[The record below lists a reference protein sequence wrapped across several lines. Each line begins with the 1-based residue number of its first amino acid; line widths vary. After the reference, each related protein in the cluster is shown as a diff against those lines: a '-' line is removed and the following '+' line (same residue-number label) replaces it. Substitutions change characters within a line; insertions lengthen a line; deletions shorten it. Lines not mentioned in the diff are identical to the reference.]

1 MRDSLLA
8 NADPS
13 LYAPISAWTALRAP
27 LEPHAR
33 RVIGLWS
40 LAVALTVMFGVGREL
55 AGLSSVPITVAGVT
69 SQVALHPA
77 LLVFGPVTLWMGLSW
92 GFSGALVA
100 GVALRLFSGDPLHV
114 AALLAGAEAMGLV
127 PVALGYRA
135 APVSTSPNKPLAA
148 VYFLLIALLSA
159 VLGSGG
165 EALRGLLIKDSLVER
180 LTLWHGSWIGPFAQW
195 AFLIGPILVLAGPK
209 VYAWKSETGLAQP
222 WSLPTPRLLA
232 ALLAL
237 GVALLSTFIL
247 GNRAT
252 AEYRLELAVAGLPRE
267 VQLDAIAAF
276 NSTDV
281 VPLLSVILLIC
292 VGLVSFQLTTRW
304 NEMSR
309 ASADAL
315 RASEARTRALID
327 AIPDLVMR
335 FRPDGTVLDLKDGLG
350 LLGQSDHVG
359 QSITEFWPSRVTHP
373 LLGRAEDALAFGHAI
388 VEFRMET
395 LGAMR
400 DYEARLTANGK
411 EDVVAIVRDVT
422 QQREL
427 FRVRSELVNQV
438 SHGLRMP
445 LNSVQGALGLIRSG
459 AAGEVP
465 ERVAQLIAL
474 ATRNTER
481 LVRLADEVSAMAP
494 KGVGDSSFVLEP
506 VDLAGLVEAS
516 VHSARGVARDVSR
529 ASVAFTADVK
539 EALVLGDPDRV
550 TEVIEQLLSNAL
562 TFTPPFGRVE
572 VTLKHSREAFR
583 VQVRDEGPGIP
594 EAFQP
599 RVFRRP
605 RAQDARPT
613 GLARARDMVL
623 DLGGAIGF
631 ESKLG
636 RGTTFW
642 FELPERLAST
652 EERERTPPR
661 RSTTAKSHLALS
673 PIELVDIE
681 DLPPPPTKA

>member
-1 MRDSLLA
+1 VRDSLLA

-27 LEPHAR
+27 MEPHAR
-33 RVIGLWS
+33 RVIGLWA

-55 AGLSSVPITVAGVT
+55 AGLSSVPITIAGVT

-100 GVALRLFSGDPLHV
+100 GAALRLFSGDPLHV
-114 AALLAGAEAMGLV
+114 AALLSGAEAMGLV

-494 KGVGDSSFVLEP
+494 KGAGDSSFILEP
-506 VDLAGLVEAS
+506 VDLAGFG
-516 VHSARGVARDVSR
+516 RGVGSLR
-529 ASVAFTADVK
+529 
-539 EALVLGDPDRV
+539 P
-550 TEVIEQLLSNAL
+550 
-562 TFTPPFGRVE
+562 GRRPGPEPGVGG
-572 VTLKHSREAFR
+572 LHRR
-583 VQVRDEGPGIP
+583 RQRGPG
-594 EAFQP
+594 A
-599 RVFRRP
+599 RRP
-605 RAQDARPT
+605 RPRDR
-613 GLARARDMVL
+613 GDRAAPLQRAHL
-623 DLGGAIGF
+623 HAALWPGGGHPQT
-631 ESKLG
+631 LP
-636 RGTTFW
+636 RGV
-642 FELPERLAST
+642 PGAGS
-652 EERERTPPR
+652 
-661 RSTTAKSHLALS
+661 
-673 PIELVDIE
+673 
-681 DLPPPPTKA
+681 